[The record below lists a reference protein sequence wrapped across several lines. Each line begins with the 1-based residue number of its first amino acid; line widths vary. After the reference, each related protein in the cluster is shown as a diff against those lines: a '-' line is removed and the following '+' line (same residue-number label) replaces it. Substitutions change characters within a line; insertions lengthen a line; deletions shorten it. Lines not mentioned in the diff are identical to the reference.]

1 MDSGNLKGKVWLSTG
16 QTEQCLVLNVDQLKA
31 LPSTCT
37 SKEYMSTLQGQEK
50 KQLCKW
56 YDHDEVHEQVH
67 RATI

>member
-1 MDSGNLKGKVWLSTG
+1 MS
-16 QTEQCLVLNVDQLKA
+16 CLVLNVDQLKA
-31 LPSTCT
+31 LPSTST